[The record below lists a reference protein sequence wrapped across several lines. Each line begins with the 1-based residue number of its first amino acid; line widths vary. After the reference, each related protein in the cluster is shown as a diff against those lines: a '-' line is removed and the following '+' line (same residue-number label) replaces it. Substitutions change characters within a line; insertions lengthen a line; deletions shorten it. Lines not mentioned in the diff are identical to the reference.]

1 MKTIIYIFCSVLVIS
16 FLSYVGIKQYKNYQ
30 VDSRD
35 EIVKKNVQ
43 GSDIPELSEI
53 EKLQKEVE
61 ELKRQQSSQAQ
72 PSMSRQGLVNTSS
85 VKRAILSNTD
95 IIKKIKPATV
105 FIEITKGSGSGMIID
120 SSGYILT
127 NAHVVWDVSAAK
139 IKLSDGRS
147 LSAEVIGRDEI
158 VDLAILKIVGSGFS
172 KVSFGNSDNVT
183 PGEDVFTLG
192 YPFGLEGD
200 VSFKEGTISRRI
212 NDGSTTYL
220 ETSAEI
226 HPGNSGGPLV
236 NKYGEVIGINTASYG
251 QSIKGVTVGE
261 TIKLAIPI
269 NVAQNLIPEL
279 KTGRRVVIDHAQYE
293 SQQSSSG
300 SDEATN
306 FVIKAQCSQ
315 LGQQKKAEEDGK
327 NSYGGTAVWG
337 YSSKL
342 NTCVYGRLYLLDIVD
357 SLFFSGQ
364 IWNLLTGEQIY
375 RTDPITAKK
384 RATGAEAEQFLAQQK
399 EKTAEL
405 WVVYDSLT
413 K

>member
-105 FIEITKGSGSGMIID
+105 FIETTKGSGSGMIID

-158 VDLAILKIVGSGFS
+158 VDLAILIM
-172 KVSFGNSDNVT
+172 
-183 PGEDVFTLG
+183 
-192 YPFGLEGD
+192 
-200 VSFKEGTISRRI
+200 
-212 NDGSTTYL
+212 
-220 ETSAEI
+220 
-226 HPGNSGGPLV
+226 
-236 NKYGEVIGINTASYG
+236 
-251 QSIKGVTVGE
+251 
-261 TIKLAIPI
+261 
-269 NVAQNLIPEL
+269 
-279 KTGRRVVIDHAQYE
+279 
-293 SQQSSSG
+293 
-300 SDEATN
+300 
-306 FVIKAQCSQ
+306 
-315 LGQQKKAEEDGK
+315 
-327 NSYGGTAVWG
+327 
-337 YSSKL
+337 
-342 NTCVYGRLYLLDIVD
+342 
-357 SLFFSGQ
+357 
-364 IWNLLTGEQIY
+364 
-375 RTDPITAKK
+375 
-384 RATGAEAEQFLAQQK
+384 
-399 EKTAEL
+399 
-405 WVVYDSLT
+405 
-413 K
+413 